1 MASSSAALSSFSGKK
16 IMYLYLDGSTD
27 DKFKIEL
34 LGKLSQNAGFNLV
47 QYSWTGGTQKMVG
60 FQFLSARGLDVTPS
74 VSNVLQTDS
83 FAILT
88 PTASGST
95 ELSPGMMI
103 ASMQGCEVRNFTL
116 VARDQAGLEHNHT
129 SHRLFDSCCLVFEF
143 IENAQARNPLY
154 LQGVST
160 IQRTMD
166 TL

>member
-16 IMYLYLDGSTD
+16 LMYLYLDGSTY

-88 PTASGST
+88 PTGAGSSQ
-95 ELSPGMMI
+95 LSPGMMI
-103 ASMQGCEVRNFTL
+103 ANMQGCEVRSFTL
-116 VARDQAGLEHNHT
+116 IARDQDGVEHNHS
-129 SHRLFDSCCLVFEF
+129 SHKLFDSCCLVFEF
-143 IENAQARNPLY
+143 IENAPARNPLY
-154 LQGVST
+154 LQGVPT
-160 IQRTMD
+160 VQRTMD